1 MIVLSAVLSA
11 IAGLVIGGVVG
22 YYKQYWRWR
31 QVRNIANFGDGD
43 VIFVLPHR
51 EHPPD
56 SIVPRVAGED
66 VLAMMNVIYLV
77 TRAGLP
83 LKFKIRDTTNL
94 SDEDKKRNI
103 VTIGGTEANEYT
115 NWVLN
120 KANVAVRFERDDS
133 GKNFVLKRGATTT
146 YTSPSHLV
154 PSDASIDVA
163 REDVALLGK
172 LRNPM
177 NPSGDTIVIVV
188 AGLRGIGTWAAADCL
203 RKKHNEIYSRKRK
216 GRHFSKSGDF
226 IVVLSGTYEK
236 FDITDTGIIDFEDI
250 A

>member
-1 MIVLSAVLSA
+1 MMVMSAVFSA
-11 IAGLVIGGVVG
+11 LLGLIFGGIFG
-22 YYKQYWRWR
+22 FYKQQWQWRH
-31 QVRNIANFGDGD
+31 VRNIVNFGNGD

-66 VLAMMNVIYLV
+66 VHAMMNVIYLV

-83 LKFKIRDTTNL
+83 LKFKIRDTSNL

-133 GKNFVLKRGATTT
+133 GKSFVLKRGATTT

-154 PSDASIDVA
+154 PPEASTEVA
-163 REDVALLGK
+163 REDVALLCK

-177 NPSGDTIVIVV
+177 NPSGDTIVVVV

-203 RKKHNEIYSRKRK
+203 RKKYHEIYSRKRK

-226 IVVLSGTYEK
+226 IMVLSAAYEK
-236 FDITDTGIIDFEDI
+236 FDIRDTRIIDFEDI